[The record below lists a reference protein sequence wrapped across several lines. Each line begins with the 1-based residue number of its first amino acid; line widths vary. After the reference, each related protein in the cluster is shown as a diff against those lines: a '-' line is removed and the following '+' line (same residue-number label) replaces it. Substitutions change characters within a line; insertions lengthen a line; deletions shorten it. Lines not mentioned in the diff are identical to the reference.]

1 MLNFIIGTAGSGKS
15 YNLQYKLIDES
26 IKNPDSRF
34 VLLVPDQY
42 SLEAQK
48 EILDKHKSHGTFNI
62 EVSSFNRLAY
72 EILDGQGNG
81 QAQIMDELT
90 KSILIRKALI
100 DCSKD
105 LKVYSKKVNMP
116 GFTEKVKSI
125 LDEFGQYNID
135 DEQLKDII
143 KKCEDNVP
151 LKRKLEDVEII
162 RNAFNKYVDNANL
175 TREELL
181 HKFIDVVGDSDTIKN
196 TYIYLDGFTGF
207 TPIQEKVIAKLV
219 EHAKDVTVTVTME
232 PDDYEQ
238 IVKLAQDKGLRP
250 EDRKIKKEELLP
262 SEELFSLGKNTVY
275 HLASEIPNVSKL
287 DHDGK
292 ENKRIENNE
301 ALTHISNNIFR
312 NKPEVFNKK
321 QDSIEIHEAI
331 SLEDEVLSVVKRIA
345 TMVRTKEYR
354 YSDFAVITGDLETY
368 YKYIDKLFKKYEIPV
383 FIDNKK
389 AAKVNLFVDLIIALI
404 RLAEYNFDYNRLF
417 HVLRLGVTDIDQ
429 DDIDYIE
436 NYIVTLR
443 RTSFRSF
450 AQEWKKN
457 PDKNEFDINRINE
470 IRSNIY
476 DYFKDFMTQMQGKNS
491 TVSDYCRAI
500 FMFFEKINVFEK
512 INKYVDK
519 FLEKKELILAKEYSQ
534 VYDSLIQL
542 LEGLENSLGDEKIKL
557 DDFEHLAQSGIEQ
570 LRIGIIPPGIDDVM
584 VGDIER
590 TRLKDIKKV
599 MFLIGANDGIIPE
612 VTAPATIINDTDRE
626 RLKQLNVELAPTTK
640 DNVFKQMFYLYTL
653 INKPTEKFIVSYS
666 NNDKDSKPIKKS
678 YFVKMLDDLLSKT
691 DIMKTIA
698 REDTIDDII
707 NKNVS
712 YDYLAE
718 QGAKRRNGKQS
729 KDEIL
734 LYNAI
739 EAVLKEEKDTK
750 YVYDIVRKGTFFK
763 FKDGVLSKTVAN
775 DIFDDAQNAK
785 ITRIQKYIE
794 CPYKHFGIYGLKLSE
809 RKKYELSAMEI
820 GNVEHRILEKLFG
833 GILRDGLNVRDLDE
847 KDLYSRL
854 DKSIEDE
861 FESDELSDYFSNDP
875 ARNFSKSQLAKM
887 AKETVDILVKHIKE
901 SNFDVFKVES
911 SNTGGKADR
920 VDKYIDGENVF
931 LKVIDYKTGKKSFD
945 FGTLMSGL
953 DMQVFVYLKSVIE
966 DEKNNPNNSGKSII
980 PAGAFYFRVHNP
992 YLVQKMGEDENDA
1005 DENLEKERIKNYKLT
1020 GLINDACKK
1029 SIGGNRAIGD
1039 IMVSASSNSLER
1051 NYYEKLLDY
1060 TDKKMTE
1067 AKDSMQDGSIAIE
1080 PYEDA
1085 CKYCGFKGLCRFEMS
1100 KKDYKEVEKLDAEK
1114 VKEILDKED

>member
-15 YNLQYKLIDES
+15 YKLQQKLIKES
-26 IKNPDSRF
+26 TDNPDSRF

-48 EILDKHKSHGTFNI
+48 EILDKHPNHGAFNI

-72 EILDGQGNG
+72 EVLDEQGFG
-81 QAQIMDELT
+81 EAKMMDELT

-100 DCSKD
+100 DCSKE
-105 LKVYSKKVNMP
+105 LKVYGKKVNMP

-125 LDEFGQYNID
+125 LDELGQYNID
-135 DEQLKDII
+135 DEQLKNII
-143 KKCEDNVP
+143 KKCEGNAP

-181 HKFIDVVGDSDTIKN
+181 HKFIDVIGDSDTIKN

-219 EHAKDVTVTVTME
+219 EYAKDVTVTVTME
-232 PDDYEQ
+232 PDEYGM
-238 IVKLAQDKGLRP
+238 IVNLAQDKGLRP
-250 EDRKIKKEELLP
+250 EDRRIKKEELLP

-275 HLASEIPNVSKL
+275 HLASEISNISKP
-287 DHDGK
+287 DEAGND
-292 ENKRIENNE
+292 NKRIENNE
-301 ALTHISNNIFR
+301 ALTHLSKNIFR
-312 NKPEVFNKK
+312 NKAKEYNKK

-345 TMVRTKEYR
+345 TMVRKENYR
-354 YSDFAVITGDLETY
+354 YSDFAVITGDLENY

-383 FIDNKK
+383 FIDNKT
-389 AAKVNLFVDLIIALI
+389 AAKVNLFVDFIIALI

-443 RTSFRSF
+443 RTSFKSF

-457 PDKNEFDINRINE
+457 PDKNEFNINRINE
-470 IRSNIY
+470 IRANIY
-476 DYFKDFMTQMQGKNS
+476 DYFKDFMTQMRSKKS
-491 TVSDYCRAI
+491 TVSDYCRTI

-519 FLEKKELILAKEYSQ
+519 FLEEEEFILAKEYSQ
-534 VYDSLIQL
+534 VYDSLITL

-557 DDFEHLAQSGIEQ
+557 DDFEHLAMSGIEQ

-590 TRLKDIKKV
+590 TRLKDTKKV
-599 MFLIGANDGIIPE
+599 MFLIGANDGIIPK

-678 YFVKMLDDLLSKT
+678 YFVEMLDELLPQT
-691 DIMKTIA
+691 DVIKTIA
-698 REDTIDDII
+698 REDTINDII
-707 NKNVS
+707 NRNVS

-718 QGAKRRNGKQS
+718 QGAKRRNKKQS
-729 KDEIL
+729 KDEVL

-739 EAVLKEEKDTK
+739 EAVLKENEDTK
-750 YVYDIVRKGTFFK
+750 YVYDMVRKGTFFK
-763 FKDGVLSKTVAN
+763 FKDGDLSKTVAN
-775 DIFDDAQNAK
+775 QIFDDAQNAK

-794 CPYKHFGIYGLKLSE
+794 CPYKHFGIYGLRLTE
-809 RKKYELSAMEI
+809 RKKYELSPLEI
-820 GNVEHRILEKLFG
+820 GNVEHHILEKLFG
-833 GILRDGLNVRDLDE
+833 GILRDGLNVRDLGE

-861 FESDELSDYFSNDP
+861 FESDELSDYFTNDP
-875 ARNFSKSQLAKM
+875 ARNFSKAQLTKM
-887 AKETVDILVKHIKE
+887 AKETVNILVKHIKE

-911 SNTGGKADR
+911 STSGGKADR
-920 VDKYIDGENVF
+920 VDKYIDGETVY
-931 LKVIDYKTGKKSFD
+931 LKVIDYKTGEKSFK

-966 DEKNNPNNSGKSII
+966 DEKNNPNNSGKTII

-992 YLVQKMGEDENDA
+992 YLDKTRAA
-1005 DENLEKERIKNYKLT
+1005 DENNADSLLESERIKKYKLT
-1020 GLINDACKK
+1020 GLINEKCNS
-1029 SIGGNRAIGD
+1029 SIYNGGKIGD
-1039 IMVSASSNSLER
+1039 IMTSASSNSLNTE
-1051 NYYEKLLDY
+1051 YYEKLLDY
-1060 TDKKMTE
+1060 TDMKMNE
-1067 AKDSMQDGSIAIE
+1067 ARDDMKDGGIAIE
-1080 PYEDA
+1080 PYKDV
-1085 CKYCGFKGLCRFEMS
+1085 CDHCGFKGLCRFEMS
-1100 KKDYKEVEKLDAEK
+1100 KKDFKEVENLKAKDVEK
-1114 VKEILDKED
+1114 ILDGED